1 MKILQRSDKDEITFK
16 AVERYQYGLRKT
28 SQHINF
34 QKWHNLEILQ
44 ILVAS
49 IGFLVVGRYFELQVT
64 F

>member
-1 MKILQRSDKDEITFK
+1 MKSSLRRFKDIGMVSE
-16 AVERYQYGLRKT
+16 KT

>member
-1 MKILQRSDKDEITFK
+1 MKILQRTDKDEIIFK
-16 AVERYQYGLRKT
+16 AIERYRYDLRKT

-34 QKWHNLEILQ
+34 EKWHNLEILQ

-49 IGFLVVGRYFELQVT
+49 IGFLVVGRYFELQVS